1 MPNTLDFFG
10 GEVALKNMDYGKTV
24 GAKSR
29 LVRAIVDSVKTIV
42 SQFHLLTNRS
52 YVPSTL
58 KSTFSKLGNA
68 SLEFVGSRHKGV
80 GQDWISSALAEA
92 ARRAHVPEPRRCQ
105 AHAHRL
111 TSGPHA
117 RVESTPLAGSC
128 ALVGK
133 RARSATQALFT
144 PIRHG
149 RDWKKYE

>member
-1 MPNTLDFFG
+1 VT
-10 GEVALKNMDYGKTV
+10 LKNMDYGKTV

-29 LVRAIVDSVKTIV
+29 LVRAVVASVKTIV
-42 SQFHLLTNRS
+42 SQFHLRTNRMCHPLLS
-52 YVPSTL
+52 L
-58 KSTFSKLGNA
+58 KTFSKPGNA

-80 GQDWISSALAEA
+80 GQDWTSSALAEA

-117 RVESTPLAGSC
+117 GIESTPLAGSR

-133 RARSATQALFT
+133 RARSATQALFI
-144 PIRHG
+144 PIRHRWEG
-149 RDWKKYE
+149 IGKNMNAFNLL